1 MKNRIERIVD
11 DLTSEAVLSELVELY
26 NSMEKEGVD
35 SVIDAAIGHVYA
47 SALNQVA
54 LFGISCDKFEECREI
69 LNRVFEVRL
78 LEIRHKL
85 RLIKHR

>member
-47 SALNQVA
+47 SALN
-54 LFGISCDKFEECREI
+54 
-69 LNRVFEVRL
+69 
-78 LEIRHKL
+78 
-85 RLIKHR
+85 